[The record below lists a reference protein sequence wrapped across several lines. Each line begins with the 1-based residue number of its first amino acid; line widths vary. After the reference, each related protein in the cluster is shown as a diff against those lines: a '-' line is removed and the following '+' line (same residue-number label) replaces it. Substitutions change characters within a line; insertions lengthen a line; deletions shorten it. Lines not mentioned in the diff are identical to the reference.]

1 MRVVLAAAVLVALA
15 GLLAPET
22 GVPGAAQAQE
32 CTGENCP
39 PPAGQGTGIRSD
51 CNWYL
56 GTDSDEHYD
65 NPSPQVAALEQA
77 LGGPGPAGNLAFSY
91 QDGHV
96 AVWLKDNSSAKKVE
110 AAEAVLDM
118 GGVIASYRNNAAQ
131 DNYVLH
137 GTNKM
142 TGTDKKWWGEHAEEL
157 VDTMA
162 APNGPDVVGLV
173 ATDVTYG
180 VKGDHGGAQESVQ
193 RIPIVFYGAGITA
206 GLKPGTPMRS
216 VDITPTILR
225 ELGIAETFPTD
236 GKAYPLP

>member
-1 MRVVLAAAVLVALA
+1 VITADHAAMTGNPFFGVLAPGVAN
-15 GLLAPET
+15 P
-22 GVPGAAQAQE
+22 Q
-32 CTGENCP
+32 CTPRTDP
-39 PPAGQGTGIRSD
+39 PPPPGSHGTGIRSD

-65 NPSPQVAALEQA
+65 SPSPQVAALEQA

-96 AVWLKDNSSAKKVE
+96 AVWLKDNSTAKKIE
-110 AAEAVLDM
+110 AANAVLNM

-131 DNYVLH
+131 DNYVLQ

-142 TGTDKKWWGEHAEEL
+142 TGTDKKWFQSHAEEL

-180 VKGDHGGAQESVQ
+180 VMGDHGGHNKLTQN
-193 RIPIVFYGAGITA
+193 IPGVFFG
-206 GLKPGTPMRS
+206 PGVGKKDSKVELRH
-216 VDITPTILR
+216 VDILPTILSTM
-225 ELGIAETFPTD
+225 GIPYDPDDFD
-236 GKAYPLP
+236 GQAVDLSN